1 MPWFQSPPTHPTY
14 GWHWTMAHTNPNRLT
29 ADNHHQ
35 PTWTRL
41 NPTSETVRPSESDG
55 IAPHPLE
62 CQQAIA
68 R

>member
-1 MPWFQSPPTHPTY
+1 L
-14 GWHWTMAHTNPNRLT
+14 LT

-68 R
+68 RWTQHGKESRLYRHACTPACGL